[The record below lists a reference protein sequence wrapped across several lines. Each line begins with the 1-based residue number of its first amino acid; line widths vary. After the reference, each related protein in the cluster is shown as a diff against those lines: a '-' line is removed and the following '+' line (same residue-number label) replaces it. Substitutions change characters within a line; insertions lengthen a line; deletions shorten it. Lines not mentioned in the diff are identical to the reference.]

1 MTGMTPE
8 ADVVIPDTFLGL
20 VATQRGHEV
29 DRSLTEMDREQ
40 LPDSEVAIRVQWSSI
55 NYKDALAV
63 SPDGKVAQISPLVP
77 GIDLAGEVVEDLSGN
92 LEPGET
98 VLVHGYG
105 LGVSHHGGF
114 AEYARVPLDWV
125 VPIPSGLQARDAMM
139 LGTAGFTAALSVLG
153 LEEAGLA
160 PDQGPVLVAGA
171 TGGVGCVAVELL
183 AQRGYE
189 VWASTGKPDAEWLLD
204 LGAAGLLT
212 REETSRPSTRPLE
225 RQRWAGCVDP
235 VGGSTTGYAVRTTRY
250 GGAVALS
257 GLTGGT
263 DVGLTVHPFILRGV
277 SLLGI
282 DSVQTPI
289 GRRQEVWRRLATDL
303 RPRRI
308 EELGVRE
315 IALSHVAGA
324 LESVL
329 AGLGSGRTIV
339 KIGQ

>member
-1 MTGMTPE
+1 VTPQ
-8 ADVVIPDTFLGL
+8 IPDTFQAL

-29 DRSLTEMDREQ
+29 DRTLTAIGREQ
-40 LPDSEVAIRVQWSSI
+40 LPDSEVTIRVSWSSI

-63 SPDGKVAQISPLVP
+63 SPDGNVAQISPLIP

-92 LEPGET
+92 LEPGRP

-114 AEYARVPLDWV
+114 AEYARVPAEWV
-125 VPIPSGLQARDAMM
+125 VPMPSGLQSRDAMI
-139 LGTAGFTAALSVLG
+139 LGTAGFTAALSVLA
-153 LEEAGLA
+153 LEHAGLT
-160 PDQGPVLVAGA
+160 PEQGPVLVAGA
-171 TGGVGCVAVELL
+171 MGGVGCVAVQLL

-212 REETSRPSTRPLE
+212 REETSQSSTRPLE

-257 GLTGGT
+257 GLTGGV
-263 DVGLTVHPFILRGV
+263 DIDLTVHPFILRGV
-277 SLLGI
+277 SVLGI
-282 DSVQTPI
+282 DSVQTPVS
-289 GRRQEVWRRLATDL
+289 RRQEVWQRLATDM
-303 RPRRI
+303 RPHRL

-315 IALSHVAGA
+315 IALSDVAATLGTVA
-324 LESVL
+324 
-329 AGLGSGRTIV
+329 AGLGRGRTIV
-339 KIGQ
+339 NVAP

>member
-1 MTGMTPE
+1 MTPQT
-8 ADVVIPDTFLGL
+8 DVMIPERFLGL
-20 VATQRGHEV
+20 VATQRDHEV
-29 DRSLTEMDREQ
+29 DRLLTTIDREQ
-40 LPDSEVAIRVQWSSI
+40 LPDSEVAVRVQWSSI

-77 GIDLAGEVVEDLSGN
+77 GIDLAGEVVEDLSGG
-92 LEPGET
+92 LEPGQA

-114 AEYARVPLDWV
+114 AEYARVPPDWV
-125 VPIPSGLQARDAMM
+125 VPIPSGLQARDAMI

-153 LEEAGLA
+153 LENSGVA
-160 PDQGPVLVAGA
+160 PDQGPVLVTGA
-171 TGGVGCVAVELL
+171 TGGVGCVAVKLL

-189 VWASTGKPDAEWLLD
+189 VWASTGKAGAEWLLD
-204 LGAAGLLT
+204 LGATGLLT
-212 REETSRPSTRPLE
+212 REETSQPSTRPLE

-250 GGAVALS
+250 GGTVALS
-257 GLTGGT
+257 GLTGGN

-289 GRRQEVWRRLATDL
+289 SLRQEVWRRLATDL
-303 RPRRI
+303 RPRGI

-315 IALSHVAGA
+315 IALSDVGGA
-324 LESVL
+324 LESAL
-329 AGLGSGRTIV
+329 ASLGSGRTIV
-339 KIGQ
+339 KVGE